1 VPARLP
7 QTSTPRISEVLGL
20 LLREPFRLGSEEL
33 HRRIGDRG
41 HPKVRPPHG
50 NVFGFL
56 VDHVI
61 AVD

>member
-1 VPARLP
+1 VSARLP
-7 QTSTPRISEVLGL
+7 PDIDSSHSEDLGL

-33 HRRIGDRG
+33 PRRIGERG
-41 HPKVRPPHG
+41 HPNVRPPHG